1 MRPHSDACQRE
12 QERIAIA
19 DQLGD
24 EAEVARQLADIG
36 SHRADSL
43 PAYQQALIS
52 ANHLDDAARVLIS
65 RLQDPS
71 QRIDALMEVQ
81 HYAEFPLP
89 PRSRE
94 IRRRWQTLIQR
105 QDVREAIDRVGKT
118 GSYPLIRQVL

>member
-1 MRPHSDACQRE
+1 MPLFAVAGSSPRSRRAQ
-12 QERIAIA
+12 
-19 DQLGD
+19 
-24 EAEVARQLADIG
+24 VARQLADIG
-36 SHRADSL
+36 THRTDSM
-43 PAYQQALIS
+43 PAYQQALTS

-94 IRRRWQTLIQR
+94 IRRRGRPWSSGRTCAKQSTASGR
-105 QDVREAIDRVGKT
+105 PAAIR
-118 GSYPLIRQVL
+118 